1 VTSEK
6 LPNLCGEFAALAKK
20 ARDEMEYQTKEMM
33 NAKTFV
39 AKAAEDRRIAAMAAA
54 AKKKTTKKG
63 KKDKDDVVPEA
74 EAVAADILSERD
86 DGPANYYDYK
96 QFMRA
101 LKEVVPRPF
110 TFGPIRFANL
120 NADPSQAKKPAT

>member
-1 VTSEK
+1 MT
-6 LPNLCGEFAALAKK
+6 
-20 ARDEMEYQTKEMM
+20 

-63 KKDKDDVVPEA
+63 KKDKDDAMPE
-74 EAVAADILSERD
+74 EAAALDILSERD
-86 DGPANYYDYK
+86 DGPPNYYDYK
-96 QFMRA
+96 QFMKA

>member
-1 VTSEK
+1 
-6 LPNLCGEFAALAKK
+6 LAKK
-20 ARDEMEYQTKEMM
+20 ARDEVEYQTKEMT

-63 KKDKDDVVPEA
+63 KKDKDDAMPAEEA
-74 EAVAADILSERD
+74 AALDILSERD
-86 DGPANYYDYK
+86 DGPPNYYDYK